1 MIGNNLWKAPNSK
14 CKTLSVL
21 VGTALFQ
28 NDTGNTHV
36 ILVPC
41 SNIALP
47 LHVLICC
54 DSLFY
59 VYRAMH
65 FVTTRLNQ
73 HAVIANNVLRYSCLA
88 AKTTALLLRA
98 QVLFNF
104 GLQNFAAKWWIPE
117 LRGPAARDNTRAV
130 AWMGQCVPEHHHHGI
145 CWQTH
150 LLSIGQMTI
159 LEQICDS
166 GCVFWILTV
175 VVSWNINLQHYEVDR
190 NFWDQP
196 ACPK

>member
-1 MIGNNLWKAPNSK
+1 MIGNNLQKAPEFTNSK
-14 CKTLSVL
+14 RETFSVL

-47 LHVLICC
+47 LRVLICC

-59 VYRAMH
+59 VYRAMR

-88 AKTTALLLRA
+88 AKTALLLRA
-98 QVLFNF
+98 QVFQLWTPTLCSKVVNPWAAWANSKRQHQGHCVD
-104 GLQNFAAKWWIPE
+104 GLTCARTPSPWD
-117 LRGPAARDNTRAV
+117 LLTDSPAVNWTNDNPRTAP
-130 AWMGQCVPEHHHHGI
+130 WFWLC
-145 CWQTH
+145 
-150 LLSIGQMTI
+150 LLNSDCG
-159 LEQICDS
+159 D
-166 GCVFWILTV
+166 
-175 VVSWNINLQHYEVDR
+175 
-190 NFWDQP
+190 
-196 ACPK
+196 